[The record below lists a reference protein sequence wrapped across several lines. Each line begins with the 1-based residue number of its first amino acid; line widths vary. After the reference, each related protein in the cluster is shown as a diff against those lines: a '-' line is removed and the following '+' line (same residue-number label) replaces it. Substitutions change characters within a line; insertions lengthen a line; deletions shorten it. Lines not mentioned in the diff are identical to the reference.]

1 MARLLFLF
9 CICFYS
15 ILNKIKAQTTIDLTL
30 DISPTI
36 NEQWNETSQ
45 TDHPLQQTSAT
56 IKYGN
61 TSNISIILYIF
72 VLFVF
77 IH

>member
-15 ILNKIKAQTTIDLTL
+15 IFNKIKAETTIDLTL

-36 NEQWNETSQ
+36 DGQWNATSQ
-45 TDHPLQQTSAT
+45 TNYQLEQTSA
-56 IKYGN
+56 
-61 TSNISIILYIF
+61 TSNISIIL
-72 VLFVF
+72 
-77 IH
+77 

>member
-30 DISPTI
+30 NISPTI

-45 TDHPLQQTSAT
+45 TDHSLQQTPAT
-56 IKYGN
+56 IKEGN